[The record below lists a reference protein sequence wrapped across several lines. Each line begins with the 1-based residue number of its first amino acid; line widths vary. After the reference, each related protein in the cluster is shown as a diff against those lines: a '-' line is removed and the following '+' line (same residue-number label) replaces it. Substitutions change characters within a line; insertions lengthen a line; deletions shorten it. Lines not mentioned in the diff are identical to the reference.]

1 MCRVK
6 THDDDA
12 EFARL
17 MKRWE
22 GPIRRLCTRMIGD
35 IHRGEDLM
43 QDTFLRL
50 FQKRKSY
57 EPTGKFSTFLWRIA
71 LNLCYDELRRQH
83 RRREFFQE
91 PEPGEGEADLS
102 EEVSDRPG
110 PDLRAAQLE
119 EGELVRQALLQLPEI
134 YRTVLILRHY
144 EDLKLA
150 RIAEVLEVPEGT
162 VNSRMAEALSRLSR
176 LLEPKLRAEPQ
187 PQFRVM
193 PERPGPE
200 PSGLSRKSSANQ
212 PSAFMERTRPSA
224 ARFSPSP
231 PPEERA
237 GERGPTTQ
245 VLRLRL
251 HQPITA
257 QNNLTMIY
265 YEPSKA

>member
-22 GPIRRLCTRMIGD
+22 GPIRRLCARMTGD
-35 IHRGEDLM
+35 AHRGEDLM

-50 FQKRKSY
+50 YEKRKSY

-71 LNLCYDELRRQH
+71 LNLCYDELRRQQ
-83 RRREFFQE
+83 RRREFFE
-91 PEPGEGEADLS
+91 EPGPAEGESDLNEKAS
-102 EEVSDRPG
+102 ERPG

-134 YRTVLILRHY
+134 YRTVLVLRHY

-176 LLEPKLRAEPQ
+176 LLEPKLRTKPQ
-187 PQFRVM
+187 PQLRVM

-200 PSGLSRKSSANQ
+200 PSGQARQASLNHTSR
-212 PSAFMERTRPSA
+212 
-224 ARFSPSP
+224 
-231 PPEERA
+231 
-237 GERGPTTQ
+237 
-245 VLRLRL
+245 
-251 HQPITA
+251 ITHHDLLM
-257 QNNLTMIY
+257 NY